1 MFSFSQHFVTMLGTV
16 CVTVLALQRRRAPSG
31 LMKMAVFKLSVVVP
45 RFLRVTQGLLG
56 AGGQEGGTS
65 E

>member
-1 MFSFSQHFVTMLGTV
+1 MLGTV